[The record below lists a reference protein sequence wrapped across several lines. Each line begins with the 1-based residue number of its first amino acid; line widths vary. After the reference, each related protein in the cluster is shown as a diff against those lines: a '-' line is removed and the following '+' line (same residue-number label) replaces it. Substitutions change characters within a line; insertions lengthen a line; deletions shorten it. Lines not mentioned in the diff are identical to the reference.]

1 MPSTSRIDIRLT
13 EEEKQKA
20 QAQAERILGPKGTIS
35 EYFRLIINLD
45 AATNI
50 IKRLKESE

>member
-1 MPSTSRIDIRLT
+1 MSRIDIRLT

-20 QAQAERILGPKGTIS
+20 QEQAERILGPKGTIS

>member
-1 MPSTSRIDIRLT
+1 MKPTMIRMDDET
-13 EEEKQKA
+13 RRKGEE
-20 QAQAERILGPKGTIS
+20 QAAALGLNLS
-35 EYFRLIINLD
+35 EYIRLIINLD